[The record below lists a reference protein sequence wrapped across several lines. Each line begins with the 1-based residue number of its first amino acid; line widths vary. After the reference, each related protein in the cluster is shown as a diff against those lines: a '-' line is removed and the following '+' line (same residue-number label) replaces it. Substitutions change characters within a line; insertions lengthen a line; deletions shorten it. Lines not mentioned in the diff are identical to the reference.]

1 MLHRIPGSDEKEKTY
16 VRFKTLESKTVFEQ
30 HLSLLFAEPRVYDGI
45 VQMEAGFQ
53 EGQILDIK
61 VWVFRET
68 AAAERHK
75 DKNGPVQ
82 LEVMHTEQSRDKVCL
97 CLFCCNFN
105 HHFAFVFWNKE
116 HNYHGTWSIALI

>member
-1 MLHRIPGSDEKEKTY
+1 MLYRIPGSDEKEKTY
-16 VRFKTLESKTVFEQ
+16 VRFKTLESKTVFVQ
-30 HLSLLFAEPRVYDGI
+30 YWSPTFVGTRVYDGI

-68 AAAERHK
+68 TAAERHK

-82 LEVMHTEQSRDKVCL
+82 LEVMHIERSSDKVRL
-97 CLFCCNFN
+97 CLF
-105 HHFAFVFWNKE
+105 W
-116 HNYHGTWSIALI
+116 L

>member
-1 MLHRIPGSDEKEKTY
+1 MLHGIPGSDDFQERTY
-16 VRFKTLESKTVFEQ
+16 VRFKTLESKTVFAQ
-30 HLSLLFAEPRVYDGI
+30 CWGRMFAGQRVYDGI
-45 VQMEAGFQ
+45 VQMEAGSQ

-68 AAAERHK
+68 TAAERQN

-82 LEVMHTEQSRDKVCL
+82 LEVIRRRHVINKVCL

-105 HHFAFVFWNKE
+105 HRFAFVFSNKKQMD
-116 HNYHGTWSIALI
+116 L

>member
-16 VRFKTLESKTVFEQ
+16 VRFKTLESKTVFVQ
-30 HLSLLFAEPRVYDGI
+30 CWSPTFPRLRVYDGI
-45 VQMEAGFQ
+45 VQMEAGSQ

-68 AAAERHK
+68 TAAERNK

-82 LEVMHTEQSRDKVCL
+82 LEVMHIKRSSDEVCL

-105 HHFAFVFWNKE
+105 NHFAFVF
-116 HNYHGTWSIALI
+116 